1 MREVED
7 TTDAL
12 AAEKATAEA
21 KQEEMEDVADVEES
35 PASGKEI
42 KKEELAYEQSIER
55 AASEVKT
62 ELKAWAG
69 KDSEHLRELEKSLPL
84 IQQRSIR
91 YKEVCEPI
99 PEVTPEALKAELD
112 GLEEEE
118 REWEEEQVAAMKEA
132 EEEIQRKD
140 NDPTLLETTGVGS
153 YEEMKK
159 LYLSYRKDIKGKIRK
174 SELTGKVSI

>member
-1 MREVED
+1 MSAVED
-7 TTDAL
+7 STDAI
-12 AAEKATAEA
+12 AAEQATAEA
-21 KQEEMEDVADVEES
+21 KQEEMEEMEEEPPAEGKEVKVEED
-35 PASGKEI
+35 
-42 KKEELAYEQSIER
+42 LAFEKSIER

-69 KDSEHLRELEKSLPL
+69 KNSEHLKELERTLPS

-91 YKEVCEPI
+91 FKEVCEPI

-118 REWEEEQVAAMKEA
+118 REWEEEQVEAMKEA

-140 NDPTLLETTGVGS
+140 NDPTLLETTGVGL
-153 YEEMKK
+153 YEDMKK
-159 LYLSYRKDIKGKIRK
+159 LYLSYRKDINAKIKRA
-174 SELTGKVSI
+174 ELTGKLSI

>member
-1 MREVED
+1 MSAVED
-7 TTDAL
+7 STDAL
-12 AAEKATAEA
+12 AAEKASEEA
-21 KQEEMEDVADVEES
+21 KQEEMETVEEV
-35 PASGKEI
+35 GVT
-42 KKEELAYEQSIER
+42 EENPYDQSIER

-69 KDSEHLRELEKSLPL
+69 KNSEHLKELEKSLPL

-91 YKEVCEPI
+91 FKEVCEPI

-118 REWEEEQVAAMKEA
+118 KEWEEEQVEAMREA

-140 NDPTLLETTGVGS
+140 NDPTLLETTGVGT
-153 YEEMKK
+153 YEDMKK
-159 LYLSYRKDIKGKIRK
+159 LYLSYRKDINAKIRRA
-174 SELTGKVSI
+174 ELTGRVST

>member
-1 MREVED
+1 MNAVED
-7 TTDAL
+7 STDVL
-12 AAEKATAEA
+12 AAEQATAEA
-21 KQEEMEDVADVEES
+21 KEEEKEMEEES
-35 PASGKEI
+35 VVSE
-42 KKEELAYEQSIER
+42 KKEEDGAFEESIER

-69 KDSEHLRELEKSLPL
+69 KNSEHLRELEKSLPG

-91 YKEVCEPI
+91 FKEVCEPI

-118 REWEEEQVAAMKEA
+118 REWEEEQVEAMKEA

-153 YEEMKK
+153 YADMERQ
-159 LYLSYRKDIKGKIRK
+159 YLSYRKDIAAKIRRA
-174 SELTGKVSI
+174 ELSGKVTI

>member
-21 KQEEMEDVADVEES
+21 KQEEIEDVADIEEVTT
-35 PASGKEI
+35 SGKEI
-42 KKEELAYEQSIER
+42 KKEELAFEQSIER

-118 REWEEEQVAAMKEA
+118 
-132 EEEIQRKD
+132 IQRKD

-159 LYLSYRKDIKGKIRK
+159 LYLSYRKDIKAKIRK
-174 SELTGKVSI
+174 AELTGKVSI